1 MEANHQIVCLNMT
14 VKKEA
19 PVLLHSVYQPLP
31 SSKPKGRSR

>member
-19 PVLLHSVYQPLP
+19 TVLPHSVYQPLL
-31 SSKPKGRSR
+31 SGKPKGRSW